1 MLTNEKYYYF
11 EGSILFSLHCTKILV
26 MWLSEMKYLA
36 IFFSLSK
43 KKKKKILES
52 NFLKYVGFC
61 AGRTI

>member
-43 KKKKKILES
+43 KKKRKFWKAT
-52 NFLKYVGFC
+52 F
-61 AGRTI
+61 